1 MDFINGKGLLKLCRE
16 NKMPISGV
24 MRQRE
29 IITGKSSEEEIEQ
42 RLSKALE
49 IMKDAAHQ
57 PLLAPRKS
65 IGGLIGGEAKRVYED
80 SREDGGACGDTL
92 SKGIA

>member
-42 RLSKALE
+42 RLSKAL
-49 IMKDAAHQ
+49 
-57 PLLAPRKS
+57 KS
-65 IGGLIGGEAKRVYED
+65 
-80 SREDGGACGDTL
+80 
-92 SKGIA
+92 